1 MGKYKH
7 EGKGRNISIGG
18 GKQRS
23 DLFKDMSGGYNA
35 MGDSNSPNYKYNGSA
50 FKQRFSSPMEK
61 YGPLHGNAFGHAM
74 QKAGGDYDK
83 AKSMLEMKGSP
94 MYKSGCVSGG
104 SSKSPYKAMGDP
116 NKKMD
121 RLSAKHKSLY
131 DRFEM
136 GQTSEAEEQRMYR
149 LEDRMDKVG
158 KKIKKSKK
166 SPLNQGTRSS
176 KRQSRPD
183 VSTLGEKEFLNSNS
197 FGYPTDRTQLQES
210 AKKRTSDPDYKK
222 PKAKTLKKS
231 PLNQGKKEMS
241 KAEFKKAF
249 EKKSKNPGDDPKLK
263 KRLSTT
269 QDLNK
274 KKKDDIKLKNTE
286 IIKATKQK
294 MLQTKGKLLEAPLN
308 QGRKVKKAAKT
319 QAQIDKIRKSF
330 GTKDADV
337 SGRFERKR
345 NKMDKT
351 VRQLEKKGIKV
362 DFDTTSAEGEGASRK
377 TIKSPLNQGKKVK
390 KAVRKAKKYI
400 KAKESVKKQEEK
412 GNYNSF
418 REEGTKK
425 AKRKVKKAS
434 KKHDKMRKA
443 VGKLSTSKKKEALK
457 TFKNK

>member
-35 MGDSNSPNYKYNGSA
+35 MGDSNKPSPVYNYGGNSVAKRY
-50 FKQRFSSPMEK
+50 SPMK
-61 YGPLHGNAFGHAM
+61 
-74 QKAGGDYDK
+74 KALVGDQNQLPDHLVK
-83 AKSMLEMKGSP
+83 AIKAAPEMKGSP
-94 MYKSGCVSGG
+94 MYKTGCTSG
-104 SSKSPYKAMGDP
+104 SSSNAPYKMMGDP

-136 GQTSEAEEQRMYR
+136 GQTSEKEEQRMFR

-231 PLNQGKKEMS
+231 PLNQGVKQKNYS
-241 KAEFKKAF
+241 QKLNSDFKKMF
-249 EKKSKNPGDDPKLK
+249 EEKSKNPGDDPKLK

-269 QDLNK
+269 QDESK
-274 KKKDDIKLKNTE
+274 KKK
-286 IIKATKQK
+286 
-294 MLQTKGKLLEAPLN
+294 
-308 QGRKVKKAAKT
+308 
-319 QAQIDKIRKSF
+319 
-330 GTKDADV
+330 
-337 SGRFERKR
+337 
-345 NKMDKT
+345 
-351 VRQLEKKGIKV
+351 
-362 DFDTTSAEGEGASRK
+362 TT
-377 TIKSPLNQGKKVK
+377 KSPLNQGKKVK

-443 VGKLSTSKKKEALK
+443 VGKLSTSEKKEALK